1 MHRLLTTAACA
12 ACFTAAVA
20 GASHYRDRITAAP
33 TLTAARPYAAPFLAC
48 ATGAGLAL
56 AVTTAAALRPRY

>member
-20 GASHYRDRITAAP
+20 GADHYRSRIIAAP
-33 TLTAARPYAAPFLAC
+33 TLAAARPYAAPFTAV
-48 ATGAGLAL
+48 ATAAALAL
-56 AVTTAAALRPRY
+56 ALTTAAALRPRY